1 MQYPSLKERAYSIIR
16 SRILNGEIEPGVRI
30 REDLLAE
37 EISMSRTPVR
47 EAINQ
52 LAAEGLVKNI
62 PRKGIYSID
71 LSEEYILELLDVR
84 ESLEILSVK
93 KCIERITDVQLAQLE
108 KINQDFAKM
117 LEMGK
122 YDKCNELDSKFHAT
136 ITRFSGNRKLIQYL
150 SEIEDFM
157 RIARVFEKKTMPEEK
172 NKATLQEH
180 KEILECIKNKDKDG
194 AARAIVTNITTMKI
208 NMGIS
213 KGDAV

>member
-1 MQYPSLKERAYSIIR
+1 MQYPSLKERAYDIIR
-16 SRILNGEIEPGVRI
+16 SRILNGEIEPGERI

-52 LAAEGLVKNI
+52 LAAEGLVKNV

-71 LSEEYILELLDVR
+71 LGEGFILELLDVR

-93 KCIERITDVQLAQLE
+93 RCIERITKAQLAQLE

-117 LEMGK
+117 LETGK

-136 ITRFSGNRKLIQYL
+136 IAQFSGNRKLIQYL

-157 RIARVFEKKTMPEEK
+157 RIARIVEKKIMPEQK
-172 NKATLQEH
+172 NRITLEEH
-180 KEILECIKNKDKDG
+180 KEITECIKNKDKDG
-194 AARAIVTNITTMKI
+194 AAGGIVKNITTMKI

-213 KGDAV
+213 KGVMV